1 MGTFSEVS
9 ILAVQ
14 AVDTLSTAWG
24 DLWSPDRGRAKGGDH
39 RSPLRLGCRG
49 MAPHPSSA
57 SLGPH
62 PALRATCPPCSS
74 RKSRRAC
81 AESTLPQC
89 HSRACFATA
98 RQWRGCGNCWLPS
111 SATGSG
117 SQQFLGIFDRCGNS
131 GFASSATGSAKPEF
145 PVRGEGWKT
154 GDRKGEAE
162 RRAPLRDQA
171 GSIGA
176 IGKEWFSRLSAQGT
190 ASEKKRR

>member
-81 AESTLPQC
+81 ADPRDFRPLRKFRLRFLCHRQREAGIPRARGRLENGRPQGR
-89 HSRACFATA
+89 SGAKGAPAGPGRFY
-98 RQWRGCGNCWLPS
+98 RGN
-111 SATGSG
+111 
-117 SQQFLGIFDRCGNS
+117 
-131 GFASSATGSAKPEF
+131 
-145 PVRGEGWKT
+145 
-154 GDRKGEAE
+154 RKGMVFAAVSTRHCIRKEKEMSKYVHTANLLISFQMLTFF
-162 RRAPLRDQA
+162 RA
-171 GSIGA
+171 GG
-176 IGKEWFSRLSAQGT
+176 
-190 ASEKKRR
+190 